1 MKFNFSI
8 KILHLCDAHQ
18 PHILKYLIIFS
29 LWFLPIL
36 TFSVQ
41 AQNTP
46 NLIKVKNDS
55 LAIYQKITQR
65 INSEIEDLKLE
76 QLRADI
82 TNIGLPKLDT
92 SDQLI
97 QHKAMSLVYSEKHE
111 QPKWVS
117 HIITTDIRSGV
128 QGRSNDFR
136 EDPFIGSGSSTETDY
151 FLKTMKKDSTFTYD
165 GFGYDRGHLAPSADF
180 RWSAD
185 ALSESFYYSN
195 MSPMLA
201 EFNRDSWAKLEDV
214 FRSYIYRNPETQL
227 YMVTGPILS
236 DDLPKIPRAQNN
248 VTIPKQFF
256 KVALDLTN
264 NRAIAFIMPNAKNE
278 NPLES
283 YAVSIDEVEAL
294 TGIDFY
300 HQLSD
305 DIESKLEAIKD
316 PKPLLSIAEQS
327 DVTPD
332 HPTKLPRN
340 TYNTIMAKG
349 QMGNGRT
356 IRVMGTVVST
366 KLSAKGNVFLNLD
379 KQFPNQI
386 FSVSIFKDQMIN
398 FSYPPK
404 KNLEGKKVIVTG
416 KVTNFNGVPSM
427 AIENEND
434 IEVLN

>member
-1 MKFNFSI
+1 M
-8 KILHLCDAHQ
+8 HLCNKQQ
-18 PHILKYLIIFS
+18 PDILKYLIIANIW
-29 LWFLPIL
+29 LLPFLFL
-36 TFSVQ
+36 SVN
-41 AQNTP
+41 AQSNFDK
-46 NLIKVKNDS
+46 IKIKNDS
-55 LAIYQKITQR
+55 LLYYQQITER
-65 INSEIEDLKLE
+65 IKTEVEGFKLD
-76 QLRADI
+76 QLRTDI
-82 TNIGLPKLDT
+82 NNIGLPKT
-92 SDQLI
+92 EPTEELI
-97 QHKAMSLVYSEKHE
+97 HYKAMKLVYSEKHE
-111 QPKWVS
+111 QPKWVA
-117 HIITTDIRSGV
+117 HIITPDIRNGV
-128 QGRSNDFR
+128 QDRSNDFR
-136 EDPFIGSGSSTETDY
+136 IDQNIITGTSTETDY
-151 FLKTMKKDSTFTYD
+151 FLKTMLPDSTFSYD

-227 YMVTGPILS
+227 YIVTGPVLT
-236 DDLPKIPRAQNN
+236 DDLSKIPRAQNN

-264 NRAIAFIMPNAKNE
+264 KRAIAFLMPNAKNE
-278 NPLES
+278 NPLET

-305 DIESKLEAIKD
+305 DLESNLEATKD
-316 PKPLLSIAEQS
+316 PKPFLSKSEQS
-327 DVTPD
+327 DFIPD

-340 TYNTIMAKG
+340 TYNTVMAKG

-356 IRVMGTVVST
+356 IRVIGTVVST

-386 FSVSIFKDQMIN
+386 FTVTIFKDQMIN
-398 FSYPPK
+398 FSYPPDK
-404 KNLEGKKVIVTG
+404 VLEGKKIIVTG

-434 IEVLN
+434 VEVVN